1 MLALAQF
8 RTSPLTRVLGSFRNG
23 FLAVGA
29 LSLVANLLMLT
40 PTLYMLQVYDRVF
53 ISHNQLTL
61 LAVSLIALLFFAVM
75 ALAEWIRSRLLVRIG
90 VQLDETLNDRIFR
103 AGFRAELEQS
113 GHDPGQALNDL
124 TNLRQFL
131 TGTGTIAIFDAPW
144 SLIYI
149 AVMFLMH
156 PLLGWLSIVFAINLV
171 LVTVY
176 SQRQSRKPGEERS
189 KAEIAVNQYLF
200 SKLRNAATI
209 EAMGMLGDLRRRWS
223 IRNQQMIAAQAEAQS
238 VNHRMT
244 SLIRFVRYTQQSLA
258 LGAGALLAING
269 EISIGSMIAANLL
282 MSRTSAPIEVIVT
295 SWSMFLSA
303 GSAFERLH
311 KLLDAHP
318 EVPGGQRVGTPEG
331 NLRLEGLV
339 ATAPGRSEPI
349 LKGLDVEFDAGTLTA
364 IIGPSGSGKSTLARA
379 LIGIWPYTEGRVL
392 LDGEP
397 LTEWDRTALGSAIG
411 YLPQDI
417 ELFEGTI
424 AENIARFGEVHPLQ
438 VIAAAQQAGLHETI
452 LRFPAGYD
460 TPIGD
465 SGQVLSG
472 GQRQRIALAR
482 ALYGDPRI
490 IVLDEP
496 NANLDDAGEAA
507 LNRAIQVLK
516 AQHKTV
522 FLITHRP
529 SALANVDRIVVLNDG
544 RIELDGPRDKLLAAP
559 PAPSQAPASP
569 PPGLAPQP
577 A

>member
-1 MLALAQF
+1 MLAPAQF
-8 RTSPLTRVLGSFRNG
+8 RTSPLTKVIGTFRG
-23 FLAVGA
+23 AFIAVGA

-61 LAVSLIALLFFAVM
+61 LAVSLIALLFFAM
-75 ALAEWIRSRLLVRIG
+75 MSMSEWIRARLLVRLG
-90 VQLDETLNDRIFR
+90 VRLDETLNDRIFR

-113 GHDPGQALNDL
+113 GHDPSQALNDL

-131 TGTGTIAIFDAPW
+131 TGTGSIAMFDAPW

-149 AVMFLMH
+149 GVMFLMH
-156 PLLGWLSIVFAINLV
+156 PLLGWLAIAFAINLV
-171 LVTVY
+171 LITIY
-176 SQRQSRKPGEERS
+176 SQRKSKKPGEERS
-189 KAEIAVNQYLF
+189 RTELAVNQYLF

-223 IRNQQMIAAQAEAQS
+223 IRNQQMIAAQAKAQS

-244 SLIRFVRYTQQSLA
+244 SLIRFVRYTQQALSLA
-258 LGAGALLAING
+258 AGAWLAIHG

-282 MSRTSAPIEVIVT
+282 MSRTSAPLEVIVS
-295 SWSMFLSA
+295 SWSMFISA
-303 GSAFERLH
+303 GGAFERLH
-311 KLLDAHP
+311 KLLSAHP
-318 EVPGGQRVGTPEG
+318 EVAGGQRIEVPEG
-331 NLRLEGLV
+331 RIRLEGLI
-339 ATAPGRSEPI
+339 ATAPGRKEPI
-349 LKGLDVEFDAGTLTA
+349 LKGLDVAFEAGSLTA

-392 LDGEP
+392 IDGEP
-397 LTEWDRTALGSAIG
+397 LSEWDRTALGGAIG

-424 AENIARFGEVHPLQ
+424 AENIARFGKVDPSR
-438 VIAAAQQAGLHETI
+438 VIAAADEAGLHETI
-452 LRFPAGYD
+452 LRFPMGYD
-460 TPIGD
+460 TPIGE

-482 ALYGDPRI
+482 ALYGDPKI
-490 IVLDEP
+490 VVLDEP

-507 LNRAIQVLK
+507 LSRAIQGLK
-516 AQHKTV
+516 VRKRTV

-529 SALANVDRIVVLNDG
+529 GALASVDRIVVLNNG
-544 RIELDGPRDKLLAAP
+544 RIELDGPRDRLLAAP
-559 PAPSQAPASP
+559 ANPSAPHASP
-569 PPGLAPQP
+569 PAGLAPQP